1 MEINI
6 FYCRLHIYAQ
16 VWSEIM
22 SSLTKIPAGVQYF
35 FDDEVRLRRHVERQA
50 MEIFAGWSYD
60 EIIVPMFDYHD
71 LFARGMGS
79 ERAERTYRF
88 TDRDGALLALRPEM
102 TSLVART
109 VATRFVQRERPIR
122 LCYSGEVF
130 RYDEPTEKAAREF
143 HQLGIEQIGQ
153 ASPTADVEVLL
164 IAAEMLTKFGLD
176 AFRITLSHVDFF
188 NGLATALK
196 MNEAQRNQLRELID
210 RRNSIALDAYLKAN
224 APEMDDA
231 RRKIFCE
238 LTQIAGKAEA
248 INQARETLRN
258 ETSRTAIEQLASIF
272 ETLTALG
279 IDEHFDIDFGDAGGL
294 EYYTGL
300 TFKVYVPGWGT
311 EIGSGGRY
319 DNLISNFGKSEPAV
333 GFSFGLDGIV
343 GALTQDHKIRLE
355 TEPVEPITLNGNL
368 AESFRQARALR
379 TLGKKVKAQ

>member
-1 MEINI
+1 
-6 FYCRLHIYAQ
+6 
-16 VWSEIM
+16 M

-109 VATRFVQRERPIR
+109 VATRFVQRDRPIR

-176 AFRITLSHVDFF
+176 GFRITLSHVDFF
-188 NGLATALK
+188 NGVATALK
-196 MNEAQRNQLRELID
+196 MNEAQRIQLRELID
-210 RRNSIALDAYLKAN
+210 RRNSIALDGFLKTN
-224 APEMDDA
+224 APEMDDD
-231 RRKIFCE
+231 RRKSFCQ
-238 LTQIAGKAEA
+238 LTQIAGKSEA
-248 INQARETLRN
+248 ITKARETLRN
-258 ETSRTAIEQLASIF
+258 ETSRTAIEQLAAIY

-343 GALTQDHKIRLE
+343 GALSRNHKIKLAA
-355 TEPVEPITLNGNL
+355 EPVEPINLNQNL
-368 AESFRQARALR
+368 AETFRQAREVRA
-379 TLGKKVKAQ
+379 LGKKVKTQ